1 MDELKFIN
9 SFKDDL
15 HRLGYGHLIFYFL
28 EMIMVLKKILQAK
41 NVANE

>member
-9 SFKDDL
+9 SFKDNL
-15 HRLGYGHLIFYFL
+15 HHLGYVHLIVDFL
-28 EMIMVLKKILQAK
+28 EMIMVLKEILQAE